1 MKKTRTAALICEFN
15 PLHTGHEYILS
26 KMRQERNVI
35 CIMSGNFV
43 QRGGMAVADKFV
55 RAKCAV
61 DAGADLVIE
70 LPFPHAMGSA
80 EYFATGAVSVL
91 ERLSCVDEL
100 WFGCECGDAGKL
112 TEIAQNML
120 SKKYLSA
127 LDSLSCD
134 EGYALSV
141 QKFYSKLYGPCP
153 ELESPNNLLAIEYV
167 KALIRLDSSIKPV
180 AIKREGDFHSE
191 VLQENTFPSA
201 TAVRKAISRGDDYTK
216 FMPDSAAQILRQAE
230 KDGLFPI
237 CEDGRALLC
246 ALRMDDGEKF
256 ALSAG
261 TSGGLGNRIASL
273 AHQSADTEEFFSA
286 LSTKKFT
293 DARLRRTVYN
303 CLFGIKEADLKST
316 PEYTQLLALNSAGRE
331 ILAQIRKTADIPI
344 ITKPADTPADSR
356 QAFLTDRAD
365 AYFTLSLPRPR
376 QSGFFKT
383 LSPYVK
389 ENQE

>member
-26 KMRQERNVI
+26 EMKRERNVI

-43 QRGGMAVADKFV
+43 QRGGPAVADKFT
-55 RAKCAV
+55 RAKSAV
-61 DAGADLVIE
+61 LSGADLVIE
-70 LPFPHAMGSA
+70 LPFPCATGSA
-80 EYFATGAVSVL
+80 EYFACGAVSVL
-91 ERLSCVDEL
+91 DRLSCVDEL
-100 WFGCECGDAGKL
+100 WFGCECGDAEKL

-120 SKKYLSA
+120 EEKYLSA
-127 LDSLSCD
+127 LDRLSRD

-141 QKFYSKLYGPCP
+141 QKIYSELYGPCP

-191 VLQENTFPSA
+191 TLGTEKFPSA
-201 TAVRKAISRGDDYTK
+201 TAIRKAISEGQLPVE
-216 FMPDSAAQILRQAE
+216 FMPDSAVAALNEAE
-230 KDGLFPI
+230 NDGLFPVR
-237 CEDGRALLC
+237 EDGRALLC
-246 ALRMDDGEKF
+246 ALRMGDGEKF

-273 AHQSADTEEFFSA
+273 AHQSADAEEFFSA

-293 DARLRRTVYN
+293 DARIRRTVYN
-303 CLFGIKEADLKST
+303 CLFGITEADLKSS
-316 PEYTQLLALNSAGRE
+316 PDFTQLLALNSTGRE
-331 ILAQIRKTADIPI
+331 ILSKIRKTARIPV
-344 ITKPADTPADSR
+344 ITKPADAPEISR
-356 QAFLTDRAD
+356 QTVLTDRAD

>member
-26 KMRQERNVI
+26 KMRRERNVI

-43 QRGGMAVADKFV
+43 QRGGPAIADKFI
-55 RAKCAV
+55 RAKSAV
-61 DAGADLVIE
+61 LSGADLVVE
-70 LPFPHAMGSA
+70 LPFPHATGSA

-91 ERLSCVDEL
+91 DRLSCVDEL
-100 WFGCECGDAGKL
+100 WFGCEYGDAGKL

-127 LDSLSCD
+127 LSETCSD
-134 EGYALSV
+134 EGYAQSA
-141 QKFYSKLYGPCP
+141 QKIYSELYGPCP

-167 KALIRLDSSIKPV
+167 KALIRLDSSIEPV

-191 VLQENTFPSA
+191 VLKENTFPSA

-216 FMPDSAAQILRQAE
+216 FMPDSAAQVLRQAE

-356 QAFLTDRAD
+356 QAVLTDRAD
-365 AYFTLSLPRPR
+365 AYLTLSLPRPR